1 MRMGLAMPAAN
12 MHAAKAK
19 PQPGDDGPR
28 ARENASKKAADE
40 EGAVI
45 TVAPATF
52 CSHCTRLLRHNGG
65 RKAIAS
71 PHTRMTMDLQRVTC
85 QARDTEII
93 ATRCAYLA
101 ISHRQQ

>member
-1 MRMGLAMPAAN
+1 MPAAN
-12 MHAAKAK
+12 MHEASAK
-19 PQPGDDGPR
+19 PQPGDDWPK

-40 EGAVI
+40 DGAVT

-71 PHTRMTMDLQRVTC
+71 AHRRMRMDLKC
-85 QARDTEII
+85 IKPQAR
-93 ATRCAYLA
+93 ATNNMAARSAYLA